1 MKKAITIIFLITSV
15 FVFSVTA
22 YAKPETVTEGS
33 SFGSTLTGQQILQL
47 GFAIESEYNFKRAF
61 GQYYNNL
68 LAITC
73 QKITNTDTGM
83 VFYKYF
89 VIVSMTDGTKTE
101 AGAQGYQPT
110 TNKIKLTQ
118 SDTVYRMYYNNDTN
132 GGVSSVSQSVAYNI
146 TEYTLLS
153 DEQVVYTF
161 ADKTIGKGVNYNST
175 YIAQEEGVTLNNAEK
190 WINAYGSFEGVID
203 DDSYNQGYS
212 DGKAVG
218 WSEGLTDG
226 YNRGYTIGRELQK
239 QTIDKIKEESYNK
252 GNLDGFNE
260 GSEAGYQMA
269 INEIG
274 TQQPITIKVTENL
287 DIPGII
293 TAIPNA
299 VKTII
304 NDGFG
309 FSLFGINI
317 GGLLIT
323 IIVLA
328 IVFTLITV
336 LYKVFK
342 K

>member
-1 MKKAITIIFLITSV
+1 MKKAIAFIFLITSV
-15 FVFSVTA
+15 LVFAVTA

-33 SFGSTLTGQQILQL
+33 AFGSTLTGQQILQQA
-47 GFAIESEYNFKRAF
+47 FAIESEYNFKRAF

-73 QKITNTDTGM
+73 QKITNTDTGI
-83 VFYKYF
+83 VYFKYY

-118 SDTVYRMYYNNDTN
+118 SDTVYRMYYNNDPN
-132 GGVSSVSQSVAYNI
+132 GGVSSVSQSVAYNV

-175 YIAQEEGVTLNNAEK
+175 YIAQEEGVTLNNAQK
-190 WINAYGSFEGVID
+190 WINAFGSFEGVID
-203 DDSYNQGYS
+203 DDSYNQGYT
-212 DGKAVG
+212 DGKSVG
-218 WSEGLTDG
+218 WSEGLTEG

-239 QTIDKIKEESYNK
+239 QNIDNIKTDSYNEGYQAGYNK
-252 GNLDGFNE
+252 G
-260 GSEAGYQMA
+260 SEDGYQNA
-269 INEIG
+269 VEEIETG
-274 TQQPITIKVTENL
+274 APITVKVTENL

-328 IVFTLITV
+328 IVITLITV